1 MKTIGRIFYKIKD
14 FMDTGHFHVG
24 KTRVDYAFIVFV
36 LIYGTISVLVY
47 GGYI

>member
-1 MKTIGRIFYKIKD
+1 
-14 FMDTGHFHVG
+14 MDDGHFYVG
-24 KTRVDYAFIVFV
+24 KIRVDYAFIVFA